1 MERKNSTIA
10 KELAENAALWRAVRR
25 SDPILQIRSK
35 MREKGLKSSDLAQRI
50 GVSEANISRWL
61 RGDQNISID
70 NLYSLADAIEESLT
84 IIFGDISYSFEKGD
98 SIWMDEDGCESIWDI
113 CNDNVIDMTPYLA
126 ARNIS
131 MTRSTNQ
138 SHREHDESLSAFA

>member
-84 IIFGDISYSFEKGD
+84 IIFGDIS
-98 SIWMDEDGCESIWDI
+98 
-113 CNDNVIDMTPYLA
+113 
-126 ARNIS
+126 
-131 MTRSTNQ
+131 
-138 SHREHDESLSAFA
+138 